1 MKEFTMGDLSIE
13 LFEIRALCDVAEC
26 YAERA
31 ANDNPDT
38 PAFDN
43 IFYMLQLIQARVT
56 ELEEAVDSANSKK
69 Q

>member
-1 MKEFTMGDLSIE
+1 MLNLGIE

-43 IFYMLQLIQARVT
+43 IFYMLQLIQSRVS
-56 ELEEAVDSANSKK
+56 ELEKSVDSANSNK